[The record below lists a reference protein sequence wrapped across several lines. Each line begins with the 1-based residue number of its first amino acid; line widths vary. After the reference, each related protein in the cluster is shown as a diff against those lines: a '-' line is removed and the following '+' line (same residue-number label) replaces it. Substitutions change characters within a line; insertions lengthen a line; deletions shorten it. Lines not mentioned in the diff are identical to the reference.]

1 MAFGTKDKGRE
12 REDALKK
19 AAADAESR
27 ANAAITTAAAP
38 DPLEERRRARSLA
51 IDKWDMGESGPKD
64 IRNLPGADTAIAL
77 FKDAKASR
85 DAGRIGRGYGM
96 LADGANPNFTAS
108 LDKEMQLERDLAASG
123 ALEENV
129 EGILEGNKA
138 EMYGLSGM
146 GNSRNQYI
154 AGLRASAN
162 ESAQERAIRMM
173 LLRQQQPSFLRT
185 LSQSLANQLGNTLG
199 GGGVSASTTF

>member
-1 MAFGTKDKGRE
+1 MGSRGKGKDEKN
-12 REDALKK
+12 EDALR
-19 AAADAESR
+19 AAAAAAEAK
-27 ANAAITTAAAP
+27 ANAAVAVAEKP
-38 DPLEERRRARSLA
+38 DPLEERRRARVLA
-51 IDKWDMGESGPKD
+51 IDKWDLGESGPKD

-77 FKDAKASR
+77 FRDAKTSR
-85 DAGRIGRGYGM
+85 DAGRIGRGYGR

-146 GNSRNQYI
+146 GNSRNQFV
-154 AGLRASAN
+154 AGVRSSAD
-162 ESAQERAIRMM
+162 EAAQNRFLQF
-173 LLRQQQPSFLRT
+173 LLRPKQPSFLRT
-185 LSQSLANQLGNTLG
+185 LSQSFANQLGSTLG
-199 GGGVSASTTF
+199 GGRASASFGG